1 MRHLHKIMMGFCSK
15 HVGWVSTSAL
25 LMILNFPIE
34 LILLSYLSGRIFVNM
49 ADIGTKYARV
59 VKLIIYFFLAYFV
72 IELSLAIR
80 EYYDAQTVQELEKE
94 VRNKMIEMILEKN
107 EIGFD
112 QLETGEM
119 VARFLKV
126 PIHTYYTYGVISKHI
141 VPFLIAIFC
150 LAIYVLFLN
159 WRIGLVFI
167 AVYGVHMMVLAL
179 LCRTMMKESEQK
191 MVSEMKMFNKLDD
204 TLSNMHTIFTSDTIE
219 KEKKY
224 MTNVQDE
231 FIGVYKSELK
241 MNAGI
246 KTIISMCSLTAII
259 AVFLFSVYIFRKNL
273 ISKEK
278 LIALVTL
285 LLFLCRFV
293 GYTSRR
299 ILDGMIT
306 IGSVMESNSFID
318 QLRRDTFMDGPRTD
332 FIKEGAIE
340 FRGVTFR
347 YNKDKDSPAIF
358 SNFSV
363 TIPARS
369 KVLLVGDS
377 GSGKTTFLRLLLGFF
392 DLDSGTILIDGVD
405 VRESKRS
412 YLRSKIGYINQ
423 TTRLF
428 DRSIMD
434 NILYGTSCKTR
445 EDAEK
450 LLHENQLMGMFA
462 KLDLDAM
469 AGKHG
474 ENLSGGMR
482 QIVLMMRCCLR
493 DCPIVI
499 LDEATSNIDK
509 EHRVYVNR
517 LIDRLS
523 RDRTVIMVSHD
534 PGNTVFDTTI
544 QFG

>member
-1 MRHLHKIMMGFCSK
+1 MQHLHKIMMGFCSN
-15 HVGWVSTSAL
+15 HLGWVSTSVL

-72 IELSLAIR
+72 IEISLAIR
-80 EYYDAQTVQELEKE
+80 EYYDAHTVPELEKE

-141 VPFLIAIFC
+141 VPFLIAMFC
-150 LAIYVLFLN
+150 LTIYVLFLN
-159 WRIGLVFI
+159 WRIGLVFA
-167 AVYGVHMMVLAL
+167 AVYGVHLMVLGI

-191 MVSEMKMFNKLDD
+191 MVSEMKMFNQLDD
-204 TLSNMHTIFTSDTIE
+204 TLSNMHTIFTSDTME
-219 KEKKY
+219 KEKAY
-224 MTNVQDE
+224 MTNVQDD

-306 IGSVMESNSFID
+306 IGSVMESNTFLS
-318 QLRRDTFMDGPRTD
+318 QLRRDTFMDGPRTG
-332 FIKEGAIE
+332 FITKGTIE
-340 FRGVTFR
+340 FQGVTFR
-347 YNKDKDSPAIF
+347 YNKDSPAIF
-358 SNFSV
+358 SDFSV

-369 KVLLVGDS
+369 RVLLVGDS

-392 DLDSGTILIDGVD
+392 DLNSGTIRIDGVD

-412 YLRSKIGYINQ
+412 YLRSRIGYINQ

-428 DRSIMD
+428 DRPIID
-434 NILYGTSCKTR
+434 NILYGTTCKTR

-450 LLHENQLMGMFA
+450 LLRENQLMDMFA
-462 KLDLDAM
+462 KLDLDSM

-509 EHRVYVNR
+509 EHRVHVNR

-534 PGNTVFDTTI
+534 PGNMHMDATI
-544 QFG
+544 RFGQ